1 LPTQPFKVSV
11 AIIGGGFSGAVLAA
25 QLLRRGDP
33 ACSVVVVEKTSSVG
47 RGLAYGTECPSL
59 LLNVRARNMSAFAD
73 DPTHFLRWAQSNHD
87 PATGPGSFLPRAVY
101 GRYIQAVLD
110 EAVHTGGEQRL
121 QWVKDEALRVS
132 PTGDG
137 TLNVALSGRVVRA
150 DAVVLALGNCPPG
163 DPFAAWDAKAGTR
176 YFLNPWSHSTFKDVE
191 NSGDILLVGSGLT
204 SVDVAVELRL
214 RGCRGIIHILSR
226 RGLLPQP
233 HRATDASPPFWNK
246 SSPKTIRGLLSLV
259 RQQVHQAKEQ
269 RIEWQSVF
277 DSLRPQVAQIW
288 RSLSEPER
296 RRFLRHVRPYWE
308 VHRHRTAPQIAQSIA
323 EEISRRQ
330 IQVHAGRITDYEEE
344 DYRVRV
350 TYRDRRSN
358 KSNSLSVDRVIN
370 CTGPESN
377 CRRMDNPLISD
388 LLASG
393 FARPDP
399 LFLGLDV
406 SSDGALISRNGI
418 VSESLFAVGPI
429 RKGSLWE
436 STAVPELREQIHNL
450 ANHLLDS
457 VGPVTCGADTLV
469 RHF

>member
-1 LPTQPFKVSV
+1 M
-11 AIIGGGFSGAVLAA
+11 LAA

-59 LLNVRARNMSAFAD
+59 LLNVRTRNMSAFAD

-137 TLNVALSGRVVRA
+137 TLNVALESGRVVRA

-214 RGCRGIIHILSR
+214 RGCRGIIHISVAPRIITTTSQGHGRLSALLEQVFSQNYSRTFKPGAAASSPSQGARDRMAERIRQSAAAGCANLAIALRARATTLSATCASVLGSPPPSHRAANRPVDR
-226 RGLLPQP
+226 RG
-233 HRATDASPPFWNK
+233 DFPP
-246 SSPKTIRGLLSLV
+246 P
-259 RQQVHQAKEQ
+259 
-269 RIEWQSVF
+269 
-277 DSLRPQVAQIW
+277 DSGA
-288 RSLSEPER
+288 
-296 RRFLRHVRPYWE
+296 
-308 VHRHRTAPQIAQSIA
+308 
-323 EEISRRQ
+323 RRQ
-330 IQVHAGRITDYEEE
+330 DH
-344 DYRVRV
+344 
-350 TYRDRRSN
+350 
-358 KSNSLSVDRVIN
+358 
-370 CTGPESN
+370 
-377 CRRMDNPLISD
+377 
-388 LLASG
+388 
-393 FARPDP
+393 
-399 LFLGLDV
+399 GL
-406 SSDGALISRNGI
+406 
-418 VSESLFAVGPI
+418 
-429 RKGSLWE
+429 
-436 STAVPELREQIHNL
+436 
-450 ANHLLDS
+450 
-457 VGPVTCGADTLV
+457 
-469 RHF
+469 